1 MIFFSNMKSMF
12 FIIIIINNNYIFQDY
27 IGDLVEA
34 MMQKDN
40 EEYALECL
48 GIMGNLTIP
57 ELNYELIL
65 KEYNLVPWIKNKLQP
80 GRNDL
85 F

>member
-12 FIIIIINNNYIFQDY
+12 FIIINNNYIFQDY